1 MKKDNLIIILLGIVV
16 LFIVGV
22 TFFFLES
29 VLLPFIVAVLLSII
43 FRPAVVY
50 LNSKKIPMAIS
61 LFIVVLVCALM
72 LSAVS
77 FLIYNSVE
85 SFTNEFPKYESKFNQ
100 KTAGWGETLTNMTVS
115 MGINPEDLTVSKL
128 LPFSTISQYISNFAG
143 VFINLAGNVVM
154 VLLFMLFL
162 LAGTGDSSTK
172 IYRAFTKEH
181 ADRISHIVNNITKS
195 VRTYLIKKTLIS
207 ILTGT
212 LYALITWLFGID
224 FPVFW
229 GFLAF
234 ILNFI
239 PNVGSLI
246 ATVFPVIFSLFQF
259 DSLVSSVIMLILLI
273 IAQNIVGNGIEPI
286 VFAESLDLS
295 PVLILIALIFWGWLW
310 GIVGMLL
317 AVPLTA
323 TIKIICENISQLKP
337 IAVLMGGNRNG
348 QSLVEKVKKKKK
360 D

>member
-1 MKKDNLIIILLGIVV
+1 MQKDNIILFLLGIIV
-16 LFIVGV
+16 LFIIGV
-22 TFFFLES
+22 TFFLLAS

-50 LNSKKIPMAIS
+50 LNSKKIPMALS
-61 LFIVVLVCALM
+61 LFIVVIICAL
-72 LSAVS
+72 LLTGVS

-85 SFTNEFPKYESKFNQ
+85 SFANDFPKYESKFNQ
-100 KTAGWGETLTNMTVS
+100 KTAGWGENITNFAGS
-115 MGINPEDLTVSKL
+115 IGLKPEDMSFSNL
-128 LPFSTISQYISNFAG
+128 LPFSTISQYVGNFAG
-143 VFINLAGNVVM
+143 VFFNLAGNVVL

-162 LAGTGDSSTK
+162 LAGTGDTSTK
-172 IYRAFTKEH
+172 IYRAFSKNH

-195 VRTYLIKKTLIS
+195 VRIYLIKKTLVS
-207 ILTGT
+207 LLTGS

-224 FPVFW
+224 FPIFW

-234 ILNFI
+234 TLNFI

-246 ATVFPVIFSLFQF
+246 ATLFPVIFSLFQF
-259 DSLVSSVIMLILLI
+259 DSLLSTVIMLILLV
-273 IAQNIVGNGIEPI
+273 IAQNIVGNGIEPV

-295 PVLILIALIFWGWLW
+295 PVLILIALIFWGFLW

-323 TIKIICENISQLKP
+323 TIKIICENIEQLRP
-337 IAVLMGGNRNG
+337 IAVLMGGNKNG
-348 QSLVEKVKKKKK
+348 KVKAVKL
-360 D
+360 

>member
-1 MKKDNLIIILLGIVV
+1 MKKENLIVILLAIIA
-16 LFIVGV
+16 LFIIGV
-22 TFFFLES
+22 TLFFLES

-61 LFIVVLVCALM
+61 LFIVVIVCAL
-72 LSAVS
+72 LLTGVS

-85 SFTNEFPKYESKFNQ
+85 SFTTEFPKYESKFNQ
-100 KTAGWGETLTNMTVS
+100 KTAGWGEIISSTTLS
-115 MGINPEDLTVSKL
+115 MGLNPEDLTFSKL
-128 LPFSTISQYISNFAG
+128 LPFSTISQYVGNFAG
-143 VFINLAGNVVM
+143 VFLNLAGNVVM

-172 IYRAFTKEH
+172 IYRAFSKIN
-181 ADRISHIVNNITKS
+181 ADKISHIVLNITKS

-207 ILTGT
+207 LLTGA

-224 FPVFW
+224 FPIFW

-246 ATVFPVIFSLFQF
+246 ATIFPVIFSLVQF
-259 DSLVSSVIMLILLI
+259 DSFLSSIIMLILLI
-273 IAQNIVGNGIEPI
+273 IAQNIVGNGLEPI

-323 TIKIICENISQLKP
+323 TIKIVCENIAQLKP
-337 IAVLMGGNRNG
+337 IAVLMGGNKNG
-348 QSLVEKVKKKKK
+348 K
-360 D
+360 